1 MSEEFWDVQAHV
13 IPASHIRGFS
23 RGVRDESTAHLKLAV
38 KHYVPRNRDVK
49 PGDVT
54 LIMAHGVGSSKE
66 SYEPFFD
73 ELLHCRVPI
82 RGIWAADVAHHSAS
96 YILNEDII
104 GDEPHWFDSSRDLLQ
119 MVNYFQT
126 EMPPPIVGVGQS
138 WGCVTLTMM
147 SIFHPRL
154 FTGIISME
162 PVFATGYKYKKRKGD
177 KDVRPDRFHFATLM
191 ANRKDVWSSREQARE
206 QFAANPYYA
215 AFDPRVFER
224 VVKYDL
230 RDIPSENG
238 SAKPVTLTT
247 PKSMEVYTMMRPDP
261 PFPGYPEAPD
271 YQKRGKNTTVI
282 AGFYRDESRQA
293 FESLANVHP
302 PVLYVWGTLSQ
313 LHDSD
318 YAEGV
323 VKQTG
328 TGHMGGGGVA
338 KGQVKETFVD
348 GAHHPLPLEKP
359 KGAAEAVADWV
370 LDVLKK
376 WNDETEKRRSQPG
389 FDSTLNPLWL
399 GRITKL

>member
-1 MSEEFWDVQAHV
+1 MSEEFWKVQAHV

-23 RGVRDESTAHLKLAV
+23 RGVRDESAGHLKLAV
-38 KHYVPRNRDVK
+38 KHYVPRHQHPK

-54 LIMAHGVGSSKE
+54 FIMAHGVGSSKE

-73 ELLHCRVPI
+73 ELLHRGLSI
-82 RGIWAADVAHHSAS
+82 RGVWAADVAHHSAS
-96 YILNEDII
+96 YVLNEDII

-126 EMPPPIVGVGQS
+126 EMPPPIVGIGQS
-138 WGCVTLTMM
+138 WGCVTIARM

-162 PVFATGYKYKKRKGD
+162 PVFGTGYRYKKRKED
-177 KDVRPDRFHFATLM
+177 KEERPDRFHFATLM
-191 ANRKDVWSSREQARE
+191 ANRRDVWQSREQARD

-224 VVKYDL
+224 VIQYDL
-230 RDIPSENG
+230 RDIPAENG
-238 SAKPVTLTT
+238 SSKAVTLTT

-271 YQKRGKNTTVI
+271 YQKRGKYTTVI

-293 FESLANVHP
+293 FESLANVYP

-313 LHDSD
+313 LYDSD
-318 YAEGV
+318 YSEGI

-328 TGHMGGGGVA
+328 IGQMGGGGVA
-338 KGQVKETFVD
+338 KGQVKEAFVD

-359 KGAAEAVADWV
+359 KGAADAVAGWM
-370 LDVLKK
+370 LDILKK
-376 WNDETEKRRSQPG
+376 WNDETKARSSQPG
-389 FDSTLNPLWL
+389 FDSILNPLWFE
-399 GRITKL
+399 RILKL